1 MNLVVLLF
9 YFLARLSDG
18 DRLQRLSL
26 FTECLVLFDLFLVSV
41 YKVVVSD
48 IHELRF
54 VHGIIVNGRIVGV
67 QHFVLLKL
75 RIRNRDRRDQGMGV
89 WMQREVE
96 QLLCVRNLYDIS
108 FVDNTDTVGNE
119 PYDGKVMGDKQISN
133 LFFSLEFLQQIEDL
147 GTDRYVQCGD
157 RLIGYNQLRLHNH
170 GTGQTDTLAL
180 SAGELMWVTGQVL
193 RQKTNFVDHVLYLF
207 HTVCLVL
214 VQMEVVKTLGYDV
227 IDRRTLI

>member
-9 YFLARLSDG
+9 YFLSRLSDG

-26 FTECLVLFDLFLVSV
+26 FTECLVLFDLLFISI

-54 VHGIIVNGRIVGV
+54 VHGIIVNGRVIGV
-67 QHFVLLKL
+67 QHLILLEL

-157 RLIGYNQLRLHNH
+157 RLTGY
-170 GTGQTDTLAL
+170 
-180 SAGELMWVTGQVL
+180 
-193 RQKTNFVDHVLYLF
+193 KTMARARPIRWRCPPENS
-207 HTVCLVL
+207 C
-214 VQMEVVKTLGYDV
+214 G
-227 IDRRTLI
+227 

>member
-1 MNLVVLLF
+1 M
-9 YFLARLSDG
+9 
-18 DRLQRLSL
+18 
-26 FTECLVLFDLFLVSV
+26 
-41 YKVVVSD
+41 SD
-48 IHELRF
+48 IHEFRF
-54 VHGIIVNGRIVGV
+54 VHGIIMDGRVVGV
-67 QHFVLLKL
+67 QHLILLEL
-75 RIRNRDRRDQGMGV
+75 RIRNRNRRNQRMRV
-89 WMQREVE
+89 WVQREVK
-96 QLLCVRNLYDIS
+96 QLLCIRNLYDIS

-119 PYDGKVMGDKQISN
+119 PNDGKVMSNKQISN

>member
-1 MNLVVLLF
+1 MF
-9 YFLARLSDG
+9 YYC
-18 DRLQRLSL
+18 Q
-26 FTECLVLFDLFLVSV
+26 
-41 YKVVVSD
+41 
-48 IHELRF
+48 
-54 VHGIIVNGRIVGV
+54 
-67 QHFVLLKL
+67 
-75 RIRNRDRRDQGMGV
+75 
-89 WMQREVE
+89 
-96 QLLCVRNLYDIS
+96 
-108 FVDNTDTVGNE
+108 
-119 PYDGKVMGDKQISN
+119 VMSNKQISN

-180 SAGELMWVTGQVL
+180 SAGELMWVTGQML

>member
-1 MNLVVLLF
+1 M
-9 YFLARLSDG
+9 R
-18 DRLQRLSL
+18 
-26 FTECLVLFDLFLVSV
+26 
-41 YKVVVSD
+41 
-48 IHELRF
+48 
-54 VHGIIVNGRIVGV
+54 
-67 QHFVLLKL
+67 
-75 RIRNRDRRDQGMGV
+75 V
-89 WMQREVE
+89 WVQREVK
-96 QLLCVRNLYDIS
+96 QLLCIRNLYDIS

-157 RLIGYNQLRLHNH
+157 RLIGYNKLRLHNH

-214 VQMEVVKTLGYDV
+214 VQMEVVKTLGYDI